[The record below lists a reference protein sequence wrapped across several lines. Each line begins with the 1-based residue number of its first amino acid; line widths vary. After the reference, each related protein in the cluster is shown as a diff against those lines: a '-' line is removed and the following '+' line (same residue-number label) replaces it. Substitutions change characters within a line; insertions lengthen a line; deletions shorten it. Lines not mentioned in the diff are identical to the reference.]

1 MVKIDPHGTGGLLAR
16 ILLLLGAVLFPLGL
30 ILPMIETQS
39 FLIFKERY
47 SLVQSIDALVQSR
60 DYALAGV
67 IALFSIL
74 FPTAKFATL
83 AWLNLGPRPMMS
95 ASALKLL
102 EMLGKWSMMDVFVL
116 ALIVVSL
123 SSNGLARALTQ
134 PGLYAFAVSALM
146 FMLAS
151 GLIARDLEHP
161 APLDPEPPLA

>member
-1 MVKIDPHGTGGLLAR
+1 MAR
-16 ILLLLGAVLFPLGL
+16 ILLLLGGILFPLGL

-39 FLIFKERY
+39 FLIFKEHY
-47 SLVQSIDALVQSR
+47 SLVQSIDALIQSK

-74 FPTAKFATL
+74 FPTVKFLTL
-83 AWLNLGPRPMMS
+83 AWFNLGPRPTIS
-95 ASALKLL
+95 ASALKFL

-134 PGLYAFAVSALM
+134 SGLYAFALSALM

-151 GLIARDLEHP
+151 GFIAKDLEHP
-161 APLDPEPPLA
+161 RPLDAEPPLA